1 MSTLEKQAADNI
13 GSGPDSGTT
22 AKIVVL
28 DRDGVIN
35 HDSADYIKSAD
46 EWVPYPNS
54 LKAIAAL
61 HQAGFTVLI
70 ATNQSGLARGY
81 FDEFQLAQIHQ
92 KLNDHVEAAGGLIS
106 GLFYCPHGPDD
117 GCACRKPGIGL
128 LQQAESQLQVSLQG
142 CYFVGDSLRDLQCA
156 AAFGMQ
162 PVLVLSG
169 NGEQTKSR
177 LSTDEAGQLSAVLRQ
192 TPVYSDLLDAVNRLI
207 LS

>member
-1 MSTLEKQAADNI
+1 MSTLDRQAADKI
-13 GSGPDSGTT
+13 GNGPNSGAA

-46 EWVPYPNS
+46 EWVPYPGS
-54 LKAIAAL
+54 LEAIAAL
-61 HQAGFTVLI
+61 HQAGFTVLV

-92 KLNDHVEAAGGLIS
+92 KLNDHVEEAGGLLS

-117 GCACRKPGIGL
+117 GCGCRKPGTGL
-128 LQQAESQLQVSLQG
+128 LQQAESQLQVSLKG

-156 AAFGMQ
+156 EAFGMQ

-169 NGEQTKSR
+169 NGEQTRSR
-177 LSTDEAGQLSAVLRQ
+177 LDRNEAAQLSAGLRR
-192 TPVYSDLLDAVNRLI
+192 TPVYTDLLDAVNRLI
-207 LS
+207 LR